1 MQTSVIIWFRNDL
14 RLEDNPALS
23 YAAALNLPLI
33 PLYIWDSN
41 LSNKLIGSAQKWWLH
56 HSLLSLKASLKN
68 YSLDLVLRRGNPKDI
83 LNEVIKLSGA
93 KFLVWNR
100 VYEPDS
106 IARDASIKDY
116 FIKQGIEVKTFNGA
130 LLFEPWEI
138 KNNAGENYKVFTPY
152 WRYCLTK
159 EPRKVLAIPKMPAQ
173 QSLQIKSD
181 DINDWKLTPYLPNWA
196 ADFERSWS
204 PGEASA
210 KLKLNTFTDTVINS
224 YSLARDFPAD
234 NGTSKLSP
242 HLHFGEISPNQTW
255 YALHNLADKKGY
267 NANIEKYLAELGW
280 REFSY
285 NLLYHYPKMDL
296 EPINKKFIKFPWG
309 FDQKKF
315 DAWKKGNTG
324 YPIVDAGMR
333 ELWSSGWMH
342 NRVRMIVASFL
353 TKHLLIHWHY
363 GAMWFFDTLL
373 DADFANNS
381 ASWQWVGGCGA
392 DAAPYY
398 RIFNPI
404 LQGQK
409 FDPKGEY
416 VRKWIPEISHLPD
429 NIIHTP
435 WKHSFALDYVN
446 PIVDHDQAR
455 QKALNC
461 YKSFLIN

>member
-1 MQTSVIIWFRNDL
+1 MQTAIIIWFRNDL

-23 YAAALNLPLI
+23 YAAGLNLPLI
-33 PLYIWDSN
+33 PLYIWDTN
-41 LSNKLIGSAQKWWLH
+41 LSDKLIGSAQKWWLH
-56 HSLLSLKASLKN
+56 HSLLSLKTSLKN
-68 YSLDLVLRRGNPKDI
+68 YSLDLVFRKGNPKDI

-106 IARDASIKDY
+106 IVRDTSIKDY
-116 FIKQGIEVKTFNGA
+116 FIKQGIEVKTFNSL

-138 KNNAGENYKVFTPY
+138 KNNTGENYKVFTPY

-159 EPRKVLAIPKMPAQ
+159 EPRRVLAIPKIPVTQ
-173 QSLQIKSD
+173 NLQIKSD
-181 DINDWKLTPYLPNWA
+181 DIDNWKLIPCSPNWA
-196 ADFERSWS
+196 ANFEHYWS
-204 PGEASA
+204 PGEAPA
-210 KLKLNTFTDTVINS
+210 TLKLSAFVSNVMDS
-224 YSLARDFPAD
+224 YSVARDFPASK
-234 NGTSKLSP
+234 GTSKLSP
-242 HLHFGEISPNQTW
+242 YLHFGEISPNQIW
-255 YALHNLADKKGY
+255 YEAHNIADRKGY
-267 NANIEKYLAELGW
+267 NVNIEKYLAELGW

-285 NLLYHYPKMDL
+285 NLLYYYPTIDR
-296 EPINKKFIKFPWG
+296 EPINKKFIKFPWV

-315 DAWKKGNTG
+315 DAWKKGSTG

-363 GAMWFFDTLL
+363 GAMWFLDTLL
-373 DADFANNS
+373 DADFASNS
-381 ASWQWVGGCGA
+381 ASWQWVAGCGS

-416 VRKWIPEISHLPD
+416 VRKWVPEIAHLPD

-435 WKHSFALDYVN
+435 WKYSSAIDYVK
-446 PIVDHDQAR
+446 PIVDHDKAR
-455 QKALNC
+455 QVALNC
-461 YKSFLIN
+461 YKSFLIS